1 MIMEEFTALPLLM
14 TSRVLHSMVPDW
26 ARDMPPIY
34 SMVISPIL
42 PITHS
47 WTKRCMA
54 DLLPVWN
61 NRQLSSLYNPMQKKG
76 ITLSM
81 NLSRT
86 WWVTLSHLRATM
98 IGKKRLGNVNSAD
111 KIR

>member
-1 MIMEEFTALPLLM
+1 
-14 TSRVLHSMVPDW
+14 
-26 ARDMPPIY
+26 
-34 SMVISPIL
+34 MVISPIL

-54 DLLPVWN
+54 DLLSVWN

-86 WWVTLSHLRATM
+86 WWVTLSDLRAMM
-98 IGKKRLGNVNSAD
+98 IGKKRHGSVNFAGKAKSISNGGKD
-111 KIR
+111 K